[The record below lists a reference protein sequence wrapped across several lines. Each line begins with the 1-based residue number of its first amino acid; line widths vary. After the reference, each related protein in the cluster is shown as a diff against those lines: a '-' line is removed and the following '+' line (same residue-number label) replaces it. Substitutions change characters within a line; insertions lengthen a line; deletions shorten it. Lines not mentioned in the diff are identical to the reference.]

1 MIRVGPGGGGSPR
14 GLLAAIA
21 NEEAPAGQGEGD
33 DSQEGNPMN
42 DLQIFNYQDTPVR
55 TVMVD
60 DEPWFV
66 LADLCRILDL
76 EQVSRVKARL
86 EDGVTSNTPIQDS
99 LGRTQNSTIVSEPG
113 MYEVVFM
120 SRKPEAVAFRR
131 WITTEVLPSIRKTGG
146 YKQVEQSFEA
156 MTLEVLNG
164 LQAMVAAKDETIAE
178 LEPKARA
185 WDHIVSSEAS
195 WSFNDAAKFLFEHKK
210 IVVGEKRLFNRC
222 EAWGYL
228 YRDSKKRPH
237 AYQRS
242 VEQGLFVQRARFY
255 TDQETGETR
264 ESSAPQVR
272 VTGKGLDAIFR
283 RLTDGQLEIAL

>member
-1 MIRVGPGGGGSPR
+1 
-14 GLLAAIA
+14 
-21 NEEAPAGQGEGD
+21 
-33 DSQEGNPMN
+33 MN

-55 TVMVD
+55 TVAVD

-66 LADLCRILDL
+66 LADLCKVLGIANPSDVASRLDDDAL
-76 EQVSRVKARL
+76 GTAEV
-86 EDGVTSNTPIQDS
+86 IDS
-99 LGRTQNSTIVSEPG
+99 LGRKQNARTVNEGG
-113 MYEVVFM
+113 MYEVVFL
-120 SRKPEAVAFRR
+120 SRRPSAKDFKR
-131 WITTEVLPSIRKTGG
+131 WVTREVLPAIRKTGG

-156 MTLEVLNG
+156 MTLEVLTG

-195 WSFNDAAKFLFEHKK
+195 WSFNDAAKFLCEHKK

-283 RLTDGQLEIAL
+283 RLTEGQLEIAL